1 MVESSPVI
9 NASPLIYLSKASLID
24 LLQLLGPE
32 VLIPQAVATEI
43 LKRGT
48 SDITAQVIETVP
60 WLKVIETP
68 AVESLIQAWDL
79 GPGES
84 AVLTWAY
91 RHSGCEAIMDDLA
104 ARRCAAALEIPA
116 RGTLGLV
123 LVAKQRGEI
132 PSARTVLEQLR
143 QAGMYLS
150 DAVINRALQLV
161 GE

>member
-150 DAVINRALQLV
+150 DAVINRAL
-161 GE
+161 